1 MEELYNIFSQ
11 FKSNDDKW
19 KYLLDLSRQSL
30 PIDPELKK
38 DQFLVPGCSTS
49 MYFVPK
55 FENNRLYFY
64 VDLAYRQIPSIS
76 LGLAIV
82 IKNVYSDK
90 KPSEIIKMNPEFF
103 KGIGLTNSLT
113 STRANGFASMIDLVY
128 RYANYFKSLEEK

>member
-19 KYLLDLSRQSL
+19 KYLLDLSRQSF
-30 PIDPELKK
+30 PIDLELKK

-49 MYFVPK
+49 MYLIPK
-55 FENNRLYFY
+55 FENNRLYFD

-82 IKNVYSDK
+82 IKNVYSGK
-90 KPSEIIKMNPEFF
+90 KPSEIMKMNPEFF
-103 KGIGLTNSLT
+103 KDIGLTNSLT

-128 RYANYFKSLEEK
+128 RYANYFKSLEEE

>member
-30 PIDPELKK
+30 PIDSELKR

-49 MYFVPK
+49 MYFIPK
-55 FENNRLYFY
+55 FENNRLYFD

-82 IKNVYSDK
+82 IKNVYSNK
-90 KPSEIIKMNPEFF
+90 KPSEIMKMNPEFF
-103 KGIGLTNSLT
+103 KDIGLVTSLT

-128 RYANYFKSLEEK
+128 RYANYFKSLEEE